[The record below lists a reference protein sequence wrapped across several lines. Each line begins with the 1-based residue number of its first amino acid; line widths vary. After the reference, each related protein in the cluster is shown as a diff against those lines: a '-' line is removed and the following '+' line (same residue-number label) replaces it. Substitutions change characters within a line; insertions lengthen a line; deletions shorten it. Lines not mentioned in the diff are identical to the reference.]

1 MVRLLLENGADPS
14 TRESPRRIG
23 NPGRGWTPL
32 TLAIGRENSYEA
44 IQLLLQYGAD
54 AEADSESTLCAV
66 ARTGKSDDFLLL
78 VQSGADIKIFRR
90 RDWLMRLACRSNY
103 EPIIRL
109 LVQRGVNPKPR
120 PRICRG
126 PLQRRIQPGS
136 IETLERK
143 IWPELMEA
151 KFAKLYGSDT

>member
-1 MVRLLLENGADPS
+1 
-14 TRESPRRIG
+14 
-23 NPGRGWTPL
+23 
-32 TLAIGRENSYEA
+32 
-44 IQLLLQYGAD
+44 
-54 AEADSESTLCAV
+54 V

-143 IWPELMEA
+143 IWPELMEV
-151 KFAKLYGSDT
+151 KIC

>member
-1 MVRLLLENGADPS
+1 LLD
-14 TRESPRRIG
+14 
-23 NPGRGWTPL
+23 
-32 TLAIGRENSYEA
+32 
-44 IQLLLQYGAD
+44 
-54 AEADSESTLCAV
+54 
-66 ARTGKSDDFLLL
+66 
-78 VQSGADIKIFRR
+78 
-90 RDWLMRLACRSNY
+90 
-103 EPIIRL
+103 
-109 LVQRGVNPKPR
+109 QRGVNPKPR